1 MSRPRF
7 IGLLLALF
15 TLAVYLPVVHL
26 GFIVYDDGDYVT
38 ENPMVRDGVTAAGI
52 KWAFTTF
59 HSANWHPVTW
69 ISHMVDCQLFDLNP
83 AGPHF
88 VNALFHA
95 ANTILVFALWLVA
108 APLAMA
114 APHAI
119 RPARRGANAGENED
133 DAIWPAAFIA
143 ALFAVHPL
151 HVESVA
157 WVSERK
163 DVLSTFFGLLALVC
177 YARYALTGTHPNP
190 RRSPALGR
198 LADLETCATSRRV
211 FYVLALLFFAL
222 GLMAKPMLVTWPFV
236 MLLLDYWPLGR
247 FKSSVTGIL
256 PFSGGKD
263 PQPTQ
268 FTGKIPV
275 PLLIEKIPFFVLTA
289 ASCVVTYLAQSHGAV
304 RSLAAVPLVYRLE
317 NAPVAVVT
325 YLVKMI
331 WPSKLAVIYPMPHAI
346 PALEWIGSLVLIT
359 ISTAGV
365 WLARRQYSFLLV
377 GWFWF
382 LGTLVPVLGLVKVG
396 DAAMA
401 DRYMYIPSIGIF
413 MAVAVGAKR
422 IFDRMALPKFALPA
436 AAVVI
441 LGALTI
447 VTERQLQF
455 WRDDETLFGHAVR
468 VTTNNVDAILNY
480 GVALEN
486 QGKPL
491 EAIAQYRLAE
501 QLAPSSWLA
510 CGNVADLLY
519 YTGQTNA
526 ALEQYRQAVK
536 LKPDSA
542 TLHDR
547 LGTVLA
553 GLGDFTEATNEFY
566 QAISLDASDTA
577 PRVHLGT
584 ALAKQHDLRGAT
596 NEFATAMSL
605 SPGDSLPLVEWA
617 KALLQ
622 AGRDAEAMDQLHSA
636 LQMDPNDFQ
645 TLTFAARVLSSDK
658 HSEIR
663 NGSEALDLAKMADS
677 LTGGTQPLV
686 KDVLG
691 MALAENGQFDAAQK
705 AANDAISLAKATGM
719 KHEIIAAMEE
729 RLEFYQK
736 HQAWREWRR

>member
-1 MSRPRF
+1 MSRPRL

-15 TLAVYLPVVHL
+15 TLAVYLPVARL

-38 ENPMVRDGVTAAGI
+38 ENPMVRDGLTGAGI
-52 KWAFTTF
+52 EWAFTTF

-69 ISHMVDCQLFDLNP
+69 LSHMVDSQLFDLNP
-83 AGPHF
+83 AGPHC
-88 VNALFHA
+88 VNALLHA
-95 ANTILVFALWLVA
+95 ANTVLVFALWLQS
-108 APLAMA
+108 M
-114 APHAI
+114 
-119 RPARRGANAGENED
+119 RGRTRRGAGAPEKED
-133 DAIWPAAFIA
+133 DTIWPAAFIA

-163 DVLSTFFGLLALVC
+163 DVLSTFFGLLALIC
-177 YARYALTGTHPNP
+177 YARYALLKSRPGNQPLGP
-190 RRSPALGR
+190 SSAIGRR
-198 LADLETCATSRRV
+198 ADLEIADTARSETCATLQRT
-211 FYVLALLFFAL
+211 FFGLAIAFFAV

-236 MLLLDYWPLGR
+236 MLLLDYWPLQR
-247 FKSSVTGIL
+247 FNALAAAKRSEDGSTLQRLLSEKL
-256 PFSGGKD
+256 PF
-263 PQPTQ
+263 
-268 FTGKIPV
+268 FA
-275 PLLIEKIPFFVLTA
+275 LTA
-289 ASCVVTYLAQSHGAV
+289 ASCVVTYFAQSHGAV

-317 NAPVAVVT
+317 NAPAAVAT
-325 YLVKMI
+325 YLLKLI

-346 PALEWIGSLVLIT
+346 PAAEWLGCLILL
-359 ISTAGV
+359 IAITACV
-365 WLARRQYSFLLV
+365 WLARKQYSFLLV

-413 MAVAVGAKR
+413 MAVAVGAKKISER
-422 IFDRMALPKFALPA
+422 LALPKFSLPA

-447 VTERQLQF
+447 LTERQLQF
-455 WRDDETLFGHAVR
+455 WRNDETLFGHAVR

-491 EAIAQYRLAE
+491 EAIAQYRQAK

-510 CGNVADLLY
+510 SGDLADLLY

-536 LKPDSA
+536 LKPGSA

-553 GLGDFTEATNEFY
+553 GLGDFAGATNEFY
-566 QAISLDASDTA
+566 TAISLDASDTA

-584 ALAKQHDLRGAT
+584 ALAKQNDLPGAT
-596 NEFATAMSL
+596 NEFAEALRL
-605 SPGDSLPLVEWA
+605 SPGDPLPLVEWA
-617 KALLQ
+617 KALLRV
-622 AGRDAEAMDQLHSA
+622 GRDAEAMDRLQSA
-636 LQMDPNDFQ
+636 LQLAPDDFQ
-645 TLTFAARVLSSDK
+645 TLTFAARILASDK
-658 HSEIR
+658 HSKIR
-663 NGSEALDLAKMADS
+663 NGVEALDLAKKADA
-677 LTGGTQPLV
+677 LTGGAQPLV

-691 MALAENGQFDAAQK
+691 MAWAENGQFDKARE
-705 AANDAISLAKATGM
+705 AANDAIVLAKAGGM
-719 KHEIIAAMEE
+719 KREIIGAMEG
-729 RLEFYQK
+729 RLELYQK
-736 HQAWREWRR
+736 RELWREGWQE